1 MQRFTPQ
8 VKLYALDERH
18 SGKTWKQVQQGI
30 GEKFNTLPPSIR
42 AMEKWAKEIDRE
54 KLSRLLIEESR
65 KALPTVEAATL
76 QQMAEGLI
84 PVLWRARDAE
94 EDMELKGWLWFFSL
108 VERQLGSEK
117 FKRFLSKYKERRDEE
132 KERRGS

>member
-1 MQRFTPQ
+1 MQRFTPA

-30 GEKFNTLPPSIR
+30 GEKFNTIPPSIR
-42 AMEKWAKEIDRE
+42 AMEKWEKEIGRE
-54 KLSRLLIEESR
+54 KLSRMLIEESR

-84 PVLWRARDAE
+84 PLLWRARDAE
-94 EDMELKGWLWFFSL
+94 EDMELEGWLWFFSL
-108 VERQLGSEK
+108 IERQLGSEK

-132 KERRGS
+132 KERRGL

>member
-1 MQRFTPQ
+1 MPPVNKYVKCLTEGMYRKMQRFTPQ

-54 KLSRLLIEESR
+54 KLSRLLIEESQKGRYLQLRRQLSSKWLRGLYLYCGEPVMPR
-65 KALPTVEAATL
+65 K
-76 QQMAEGLI
+76 MWN
-84 PVLWRARDAE
+84 WRA
-94 EDMELKGWLWFFSL
+94 GSGFSP
-108 VERQLGSEK
+108 S
-117 FKRFLSKYKERRDEE
+117 LSAN
-132 KERRGS
+132 